1 VRVTNLL
8 IVACVA
14 VGIGFGAY
22 FLGHAVDGPA
32 KQLDTVV
39 SEPRQAA
46 AATAQ
51 ANLGVA
57 ISAASSYKIDHGSYA
72 GMTTNALR
80 GYDRGLA
87 SSVFVKQASAGAYCL
102 ESTVAGA
109 TASVR
114 GPNSTFVAHR
124 C

>member
-1 VRVTNLL
+1 MRVTNLL

-32 KQLDTVV
+32 KQLNTVV

-51 ANLGVA
+51 GNLGVA
-57 ISAASSYKIDHGSYA
+57 VSAASSYKIDHGSYV

-87 SSVFVKQASAGAYCL
+87 SSVSVKQATASAYCL

-109 TASVR
+109 TVSLR
-114 GPNSTFVAHR
+114 GPNGTFTAR
-124 C
+124 GC

>member
-1 VRVTNLL
+1 MRVTNLL
-8 IVACVA
+8 IVVCAA
-14 VGIGFGAY
+14 AGIGFGAY

-57 ISAASSYKIDHGSYA
+57 VSAASSYEIEHGSYT

-80 GYDRGLA
+80 GYDHGLP
-87 SSVFVKQASAGAYCL
+87 SSVTVKQSTSSAYCL

-109 TASVR
+109 TVSVS
-114 GPNSTFVAHR
+114 GPNGTFVARR